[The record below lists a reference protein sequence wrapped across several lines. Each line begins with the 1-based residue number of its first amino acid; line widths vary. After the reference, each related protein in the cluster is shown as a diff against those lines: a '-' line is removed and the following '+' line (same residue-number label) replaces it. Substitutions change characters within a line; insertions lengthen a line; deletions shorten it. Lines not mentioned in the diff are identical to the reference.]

1 MSHARSKDR
10 KKKPAAKAKAV
21 KVPETRPQTASDK
34 RLSPFYATGPARPL
48 AAPGAKKATAAPAGA
63 AMAKKVAVGQPGD
76 RYEKEADAVADK
88 VTRGAPAPEV
98 SHLPAGG
105 LKTQRK
111 EDEQEAAEESADEK
125 TAGEETTEGDTVQK
139 MEAGA
144 GETGEKKEE
153 EPGSEPAAQ
162 TAVQRQ
168 MIQRQEEGGE
178 AGEEDMSAQEMAEE
192 GKEEETAQTK
202 SEEGE
207 EPVQQQVEEE
217 EEIQELSTRDE
228 ARENKKL
235 AAGRAIQERGAGEP
249 LSPGTRST
257 LEAGLGT
264 DLSGVRVHRDGR
276 ARQAAKDMGARAF
289 THKNHIWLGPGESAS
304 DTKLMAHEATHVL
317 QQGGVARKPPVGGG
331 GGRGAIAGSGA
342 GRGAEN
348 GPAPGSAPAAR
359 SGTAAP
365 AIQRKPAA
373 GAGGGGKSNSAKA
386 KGGGAKKGAPPPSTG
401 EVAPEELE
409 LLGQTEVPASEP
421 VASWLQ
427 GRKGRRGPVPVRF
440 GQMAKGEVE
449 MQSDRKG
456 RITILK
462 KSAIPLQH
470 ELFRRLGDAAPEL
483 EPSLIFET
491 GAKVRGYAG
500 LKASKGLPSSNDL
513 QKKLAQYPVLLSLPG
528 FELPKLARAKSL
540 SRIEA
545 GHLEYGVEETPVS
558 FGALFDGTFSFQ
570 GRDDKI
576 TSFSGRLAVH
586 AQGLAEGELE
596 LRRDTTGNVEGKA
609 AVDLDLPAGFSGGVT
624 VEWKD
629 DAVSGEGRVGYTGE
643 KLSGNVTL
651 RLMDKE
657 KAAQLE
663 EEKKAPPEGVD
674 EPAAAPAEGKSK
686 KGKKTKKKG
695 KQEFVVFGEGDLT
708 FAFTEWLNGTAHVI
722 VDPEGHVTIIG
733 KITPQKEFE
742 LFPQKDY
749 EKQIFKVEPRLSYG
763 LPVIGNI
770 FIFANVSLSAFATV
784 GPAKLYNIQVDGTYS
799 TDPETMQSFS
809 IQGTLNL
816 SAAAGLKLRGEAGA
830 GIEILDHDVKAGAGV
845 NGLAGIR
852 GYAEAT
858 PIIGYREK
866 PMGDGTDK
874 KGEFFIRGEVEIAAQ
889 PFLGLSGDLFIELDS
904 PWWSPAPDKKWT
916 WPLGSQEYPIGG
928 SFGVGA
934 SVDYVFGS
942 GTWPKVEMKE
952 VDFSAEKFMSDLY
965 RDKTQPKS
973 GAAGEKKGAWKEKNQ
988 KALEPPPKEAAPAGD
1003 MKPGKAP
1010 EPPKAKAKEV
1020 AKKKGKAATADART
1034 AEGKTVKQLKK
1045 EAKRKGAPK
1054 DRRKAAAGEPK
1065 GAKAKEPKKTAAGKP
1080 GEPKGPPKD
1089 LPKSKDEADRKR
1101 RKEAAAAEVR
1111 AALENGMRKSRL
1123 LALLADLRKRH
1134 RLESATLDADDDVV
1148 LRNSPKKEIPAA
1160 RDPEEAVETATLAA
1174 RTKGKGG
1181 TLTKDPK
1188 GRIRFG
1194 ELTSRG
1200 SIKATLRGIVQGAL
1214 GESVTFNV
1222 PMDSQAFLPSKAEA
1236 TLYGWRSGIED
1247 TSRDSSFTAKVSY
1260 LGRMEYLLVHGSEL
1274 EFDGGHLLAHNLG
1287 GPDTYANV
1295 VPMKRAFNIGTFAKV
1310 ENLVRSQ
1317 LPLAKGNV
1325 GPQEIHTK
1333 LEILPT
1339 YPGAITT
1346 STRKLGGVIKKPFGE
1361 RTGKLAKGAIPRNEK
1376 KLEDLEAELKKTRS
1390 QAKRTE
1396 LAKKIRSKKS
1406 QIRRL
1411 EDLRDRLEEG
1421 YQEGK
1426 KVEQDPTL
1434 PDVPVQVAP
1443 RIATSFGI
1451 KLRIEADPA
1460 LAEKQKEDVAAKAE
1474 DIRGDKDYRI
1484 VLEEK
1489 AAKKKALKSS
1499 KGKKGT
1505 GKRKEEDKKVIETSF
1520 QVPH

>member
-10 KKKPAAKAKAV
+10 KKKPAAKAKGV
-21 KVPETRPQTASDK
+21 KAPETRPQTGSDK

-88 VTRGAPAPEV
+88 VTRGAPAAEV

-111 EDEQEAAEESADEK
+111 EDETEEGAKGATAQAKEANEAEEVQEKQEGEEGEKTETAQAKENEGGDEVQEQTADDKGEESEAAQAK
-125 TAGEETTEGDTVQK
+125 AA
-139 MEAGA
+139 EA
-144 GETGEKKEE
+144 EE
-153 EPGSEPAAQ
+153 EPASEPAAQ
-162 TAVQRQ
+162 TLV
-168 MIQRQEEGGE
+168 QRQEEGGE
-178 AGEEDMSAQEMAEE
+178 ETTGEEETGGEEMPAQMAEKGE
-192 GKEEETAQTK
+192 EEETAQTQ
-202 SEEGE
+202 SDERE
-207 EPVQQQVEEE
+207 EPVQQQIEEEE
-217 EEIQELSTRDE
+217 EEIQELSTRGE
-228 ARENKKL
+228 ARERKKL
-235 AAGRAIQERGAGEP
+235 AAGRAIQERGSGEP

-276 ARQAAKDMGARAF
+276 ARQAAEDMGARAF
-289 THKNHIWLGPGESAS
+289 THKNHIWLGSGESAS
-304 DTKLMAHEATHVL
+304 DTRLMAHEATHVL
-317 QQGGVARKPPVGGG
+317 QQGGVARKPPARGT
-331 GGRGAIAGSGA
+331 GGRGGIAGSGA
-342 GRGAEN
+342 GRGVEH
-348 GPAPGSAPAAR
+348 GPAPGSAPAVHTGA
-359 SGTAAP
+359 AAP
-365 AIQRKPAA
+365 AVQRKPAA
-373 GAGGGGKSNSAKA
+373 GKSNAAKA
-386 KGGGAKKGAPPPSTG
+386 KGGAAKKGAPPPSTG

-409 LLGQTEVPASEP
+409 LLGLTELPDSEP

-427 GRKGRRGPVPVRF
+427 GRRPRRGPVPVRF
-440 GQMAKGEVE
+440 GQMAKGQIE
-449 MQSDRKG
+449 MTADKKG
-456 RITILK
+456 RLKIRK

-483 EPSLIFET
+483 EPSLIFEP
-491 GAKVRGYAG
+491 GRKVRGYAG
-500 LKASKGLPSSNDL
+500 LKAGKGLPSSKDL

-528 FELPKLARAKSL
+528 FELPKLARGKPL
-540 SRIEA
+540 SKIEA

-558 FGALFDGTFSFQ
+558 FGALFTGSIAFQ

-576 TSFSGRLAVH
+576 TSFSGRLAIH

-663 EEKKAPPEGVD
+663 AEKKAPPEGVD

-733 KITPQKEFE
+733 KITPQKEYE

-830 GIEILDHDVKAGAGV
+830 GIEIMDHDVKAGAGV

-874 KGEFFIRGEVEIAAQ
+874 KGEFYIRGDVEIAAQ
-889 PFLGLSGDLFIELDS
+889 PFLGLSGDLFVELDS

-942 GTWPKVEMKE
+942 GTWPKVEMNE

-988 KALEPPPKEAAPAGD
+988 KALEPPPKEAAPAGG

-1010 EPPKAKAKEV
+1010 EPPAAKAKEV
-1020 AKKKGKAATADART
+1020 AKKKGKAATPDART

-1045 EAKRKGAPK
+1045 EAGRKDPGQVK
-1054 DRRKAAAGEPK
+1054 KAAAAGAPDEPKAPQDQSKKKAPARGEQEPAETRWERVKAVVQQALDFARDKGITKAELDRILKSIRRQKQFGLKSLTATEDPKKPDHWMVLASINPSGAVAWVRKARDLLPSALVYKPKGGDWSEIAKGQPLSKKNKTGSPTKRDPSFPDWWTDVTRLHDKTDWRRLHLIHDDWGRGDDPKNLAPGNTAANSQMYGLEKDVIALTNKNHELWYKVEVEYREDITYLPYGDYFPEHIKVSYGGFDRKNPTKETNVLQPEKTIKVKKPSPPGRSKIPTINDSGEPTLK
-1065 GAKAKEPKKTAAGKP
+1065 SILKKAGLPTTLARWLAKESPFDGRR
-1080 GEPKGPPKD
+1080 D
-1089 LPKSKDEADRKR
+1089 LFQRLK
-1101 RKEAAAAEVR
+1101 AAAASDHPSFADHEDPLR
-1111 AALENGMRKSRL
+1111 
-1123 LALLADLRKRH
+1123 ALLNKTP
-1134 RLESATLDADDDVV
+1134 SV
-1148 LRNSPKKEIPAA
+1148 L
-1160 RDPEEAVETATLAA
+1160 
-1174 RTKGKGG
+1174 
-1181 TLTKDPK
+1181 
-1188 GRIRFG
+1188 
-1194 ELTSRG
+1194 
-1200 SIKATLRGIVQGAL
+1200 
-1214 GESVTFNV
+1214 
-1222 PMDSQAFLPSKAEA
+1222 
-1236 TLYGWRSGIED
+1236 
-1247 TSRDSSFTAKVSY
+1247 KV
-1260 LGRMEYLLVHGSEL
+1260 
-1274 EFDGGHLLAHNLG
+1274 
-1287 GPDTYANV
+1287 
-1295 VPMKRAFNIGTFAKV
+1295 K
-1310 ENLVRSQ
+1310 
-1317 LPLAKGNV
+1317 
-1325 GPQEIHTK
+1325 
-1333 LEILPT
+1333 
-1339 YPGAITT
+1339 
-1346 STRKLGGVIKKPFGE
+1346 
-1361 RTGKLAKGAIPRNEK
+1361 
-1376 KLEDLEAELKKTRS
+1376 
-1390 QAKRTE
+1390 
-1396 LAKKIRSKKS
+1396 
-1406 QIRRL
+1406 
-1411 EDLRDRLEEG
+1411 
-1421 YQEGK
+1421 
-1426 KVEQDPTL
+1426 
-1434 PDVPVQVAP
+1434 
-1443 RIATSFGI
+1443 
-1451 KLRIEADPA
+1451 
-1460 LAEKQKEDVAAKAE
+1460 
-1474 DIRGDKDYRI
+1474 
-1484 VLEEK
+1484 
-1489 AAKKKALKSS
+1489 
-1499 KGKKGT
+1499 
-1505 GKRKEEDKKVIETSF
+1505 
-1520 QVPH
+1520 